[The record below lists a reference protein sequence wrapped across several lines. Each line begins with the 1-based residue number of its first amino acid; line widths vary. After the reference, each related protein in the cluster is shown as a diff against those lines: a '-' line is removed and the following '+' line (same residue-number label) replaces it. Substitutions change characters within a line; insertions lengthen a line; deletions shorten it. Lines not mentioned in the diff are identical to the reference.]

1 MSWQYYKNG
10 KLRAE
15 SNDIPETIED
25 AVIELKENGIDVSD
39 CVVDDCWSPD
49 YPPEEEEY
57 KNTMICKPLTDKE
70 VEEWEKVYKILE
82 EENKALT
89 VSGDFNDKLWAKINA
104 IKGVPMKQTRL
115 TRLYKWCKKWTD
127 EEITYLVGWLFA
139 LYLMVG
145 VVKYEPSILEVILW
159 PFIKG

>member
-1 MSWQYYKNG
+1 
-10 KLRAE
+10 
-15 SNDIPETIED
+15 
-25 AVIELKENGIDVSD
+25 
-39 CVVDDCWSPD
+39 
-49 YPPEEEEY
+49 
-57 KNTMICKPLTDKE
+57 MICKPLTDKE

-82 EENKALT
+82 KENKALT